1 MPVSRSQIGAKLFSE
16 IVFATCS
23 LRVLDASSNK
33 ERITMTDNSQ
43 FIHLG
48 AYGRAPR
55 KNAPRWSCISG
66 ITAEAARMPGACN
79 HLRYRGEPLVLFGGS
94 PLEAGRLATE
104 RADQAV
110 DATGVRRLRCDS
122 IALLAGVASYPIPR
136 QLFYDMPAEGDAY
149 C

>member
-48 AYGRAPR
+48 AYGRAQC
-55 KNAPRWSCISG
+55 KGAARWSCISG
-66 ITAEAARMPGACN
+66 RAPAIIKLAPRRRDSFVFSQWYNGA
-79 HLRYRGEPLVLFGGS
+79 
-94 PLEAGRLATE
+94 T
-104 RADQAV
+104 
-110 DATGVRRLRCDS
+110 
-122 IALLAGVASYPIPR
+122 
-136 QLFYDMPAEGDAY
+136 
-149 C
+149 